1 MADALKCN
9 CCAMYGEPVKSDR
22 VTVPAY
28 AIDADGNAT
37 RIGMTMSRRLYES
50 IGTAIHK
57 LEKQP

>member
-1 MADALKCN
+1 
-9 CCAMYGEPVKSDR
+9 MYGEPVKSDR